1 MSFRRVISQNHAVS
15 YFQGVIS
22 RGRLGHAYVFY
33 GPEGVGKALFAR
45 ELTKALFC
53 QTKGGASTPGG
64 LPSNDACD
72 VCNPCGKVDSGM
84 HPDLYW
90 VTPLEGKRDI
100 AIRQIRDL
108 EDRAYLKPLE
118 ANRRVFVLEDADK
131 MTEEAS
137 NCLLKTLEEPP
148 PCTLFLLTT
157 TSAPSLRRTILSRCQ
172 MIRFQSLPTEVVRGL
187 IDGGRPESPSTM
199 DRAKVENPPSLGR
212 ALSLQMALLLSCG
225 SPGRAA
231 KLREERVASHI
242 DRFLEILQGL
252 RSVDSFSITQEL
264 IEWCPD
270 TTGLEGRRSLLRTWL
285 DLLLAYYRDML
296 LYKVRGGGP
305 GLFYG
310 GFVPSFETRTRDL
323 SADTILQILEDIVTT
338 IEGLYSN
345 ANLNLLLDNLFLRL
359 ASYERATGDSRQGL
373 GARG

>member
-1 MSFRRVISQNHAVS
+1 MSFRRVISQTHAVS

-22 RGRLGHAYVFY
+22 RGRLGHAYVLY

-53 QTKGGASTPGG
+53 QTKGE
-64 LPSNDACD
+64 ACD
-72 VCNPCGKVDSGM
+72 VCNPCRKVDSGM
-84 HPDLYW
+84 HPDLHW
-90 VTPLEGKRDI
+90 VAPLEGKRDI
-100 AIRQIRDL
+100 VIEQIKEL
-108 EDRAYLKPLE
+108 EGWAYLKPLE

-131 MTEEAS
+131 MTAQAS

-148 PCTLFLLTT
+148 PGTLFLLTT
-157 TSAPSLRRTILSRCQ
+157 TSVPSLLPTILSRCQ
-172 MIRFQSLPTEVVRGL
+172 MVRFQPLPTEVVGGL
-187 IDGGRPESPSTM
+187 IDRGRPEGPSTA
-199 DRAKVENPPSLGR
+199 DSAK
-212 ALSLQMALLLSCG
+212 ALSLRLSCG
-225 SPGRAA
+225 SPGRAT
-231 KLREERVASHI
+231 KLREERVISHI

-264 IEWCPD
+264 MEWCPD

-296 LYKVRGGGP
+296 LYKVRSGGP
-305 GLFYG
+305 ELFYG

-323 SADTILQILEDIVTT
+323 SADTLLQILEDIATT

-359 ASYERATGDSRQGL
+359 ASYERATGDR
-373 GARG
+373 

>member
-1 MSFRRVISQNHAVS
+1 MSFQRVISQTHAVS

-45 ELTKALFC
+45 ELAKALFC
-53 QTKGGASTPGG
+53 QTKGDASTSGG

-72 VCNPCGKVDSGM
+72 VCNPCRKVDSGM

-90 VTPLEGKRDI
+90 VIPLEGKRDI
-100 AIRQIRDL
+100 GIKQIKAL

-148 PCTLFLLTT
+148 PGTLFLLTT
-157 TSAPSLRRTILSRCQ
+157 TAIPSLRRTILSRCQ
-172 MIRFQSLPTEVVRGL
+172 VVRFQSLPTEVVRGL
-187 IDGGRPESPSTM
+187 IDGGRPEGPSTA
-199 DRAKVENPPSLGR
+199 DSAHPPEVRLRRMSEANL
-212 ALSLQMALLLSCG
+212 ADLPLLLSCG
-225 SPGRAA
+225 SPGRAT
-231 KLREERVASHI
+231 KLREERVTSHI
-242 DRFLEILQGL
+242 DRFLEILQEV

-264 IEWCPD
+264 MEWCPD

-296 LYKVRGGGP
+296 LYKVRGGGT

-323 SADTILQILEDIVTT
+323 SADTLLQILEDIATT

-359 ASYERATGDSRQGL
+359 ASYERATGNR
-373 GARG
+373 